1 MSPHVTK
8 GESSTPGV
16 KLGVAR
22 MEYSWPSASLPGML
36 LMEGESSVVE
46 GVSVPGAAAGVK
58 RVPVLLIAFGG
69 PCTWSSSRIMKA
81 QAQSH

>member
-1 MSPHVTK
+1 MSPHVTN
-8 GESSTPGV
+8 GESYTPGV

-22 MEYSWPSASLPGML
+22 MEYSWPSASVPAML

-46 GVSVPGAAAGVK
+46 GVSAPGAAAGVK

-69 PCTWSSSRIMKA
+69 PCTWSSKES
-81 QAQSH
+81 